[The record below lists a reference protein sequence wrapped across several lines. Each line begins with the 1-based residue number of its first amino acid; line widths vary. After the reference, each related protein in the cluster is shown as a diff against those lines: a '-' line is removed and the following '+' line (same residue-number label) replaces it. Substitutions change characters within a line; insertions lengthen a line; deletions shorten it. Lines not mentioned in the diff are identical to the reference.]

1 MWKKRSNDSCTL
13 RRFTIYFPQW
23 IFYGLTKN
31 VSIISM
37 YRGKRN
43 PTNKNAQI
51 FMTWYHLRSFPRD
64 QMSAEKRE
72 VCEPIKKRTEEREPS
87 GEVESQEL
95 CLAWNEYINILSVA
109 RNQISVWFIELIYG
123 FLLSL
128 SLSLWHRLVKSRPD
142 RETPVLPSAVPIPV
156 PVPVPVPVPHYEH
169 TKINKNI
176 CHKIWLGVER
186 VRNGTRRIPT
196 EAQHK
201 QRVPKTN
208 RMIFRLPAVLSVCE
222 SVCVSMHLRLFLL
235 MSYLEA
241 NDDNATHIKLIVI
254 VPAMPID
261 KCSREIARCAKTGRR
276 GEYSN

>member
-1 MWKKRSNDSCTL
+1 MRLTIYCRRVLIALNCKLVWMHSDRDVNERSNDSCTL
-13 RRFTIYFPQW
+13 RRFTIFFPQW

-37 YRGKRN
+37 YRGKRTTDKRN

-87 GEVESQEL
+87 GEVENQEL

-128 SLSLWHRLVKSRPD
+128 SLSLAPTSQIAARPRDTSAPQCCSHRSSS
-142 RETPVLPSAVPIPV
+142 PSPSPCASLWT
-156 PVPVPVPVPHYEH
+156 H
-169 TKINKNI
+169 KN
-176 CHKIWLGVER
+176 
-186 VRNGTRRIPT
+186 
-196 EAQHK
+196 Q
-201 QRVPKTN
+201 
-208 RMIFRLPAVLSVCE
+208 
-222 SVCVSMHLRLFLL
+222 
-235 MSYLEA
+235 
-241 NDDNATHIKLIVI
+241 
-254 VPAMPID
+254 
-261 KCSREIARCAKTGRR
+261 
-276 GEYSN
+276 

>member
-1 MWKKRSNDSCTL
+1 MRLTIYCRRVLIALNCKLVWMHSDRDVNERSNDSCTL

-37 YRGKRN
+37 YRGKRTTDKRN

-72 VCEPIKKRTEEREPS
+72 VCEPIKKRTEERRVEREPS

-128 SLSLWHRLVKSRPD
+128 SLWPRLVKSRSD
-142 RETPVLPSAVPIPV
+142 RETPVLPSAVPI
-156 PVPVPVPVPHYEH
+156 PVPVPHYEH

-196 EAQHK
+196 AAQHK

-222 SVCVSMHLRLFLL
+222 CVCVYASASISINELFR
-235 MSYLEA
+235 S
-241 NDDNATHIKLIVI
+241 K
-254 VPAMPID
+254 
-261 KCSREIARCAKTGRR
+261 RR
-276 GEYSN
+276 